1 MKSQIYI
8 RLTMVFTAILMFT
21 YTATSQTTVNY
32 KIAEAN
38 DDCEEVREVIDPTDV
53 QGFMDHGSSDLELCT
68 EDNLQYCGMVY
79 RNIQIPAGATI
90 TNAYI
95 QFTCDDDNAEE
106 ITLEIY
112 GALDANVAAPIGE
125 DLFSISKY
133 TPTTAVVSWTPPP
146 WLTLEE
152 RGPDQQTPDISSI
165 IQEIIDLEGWAS
177 GNNLMIVI
185 TDDEPTKI
193 HRESEAWEDNDGA
206 GASELFV
213 TFTEGGTGETPITA
227 EFSDLIYPNPTDG
240 KLFIDNPSTDKFSYE
255 IFTVNGKL
263 VSSRDNITGP
273 RAEVDLSG
281 FAKGTYLVDVR
292 TTGKKVTN
300 KLILK

>member
-1 MKSQIYI
+1 MKSKIYI
-8 RLTMVFTAILMFT
+8 RLTMVFATILMFT
-21 YTATSQTTVNY
+21 YAVNSQTTINIKV
-32 KIAEAN
+32 AEEN

-53 QGFMDHGSSDLELCT
+53 LGFMDHGSSDLELCT
-68 EDNLQYCGMVY
+68 EDNLQYCGIVY
-79 RNIQIPAGATI
+79 RNVQIPKGATI
-90 TNAYI
+90 TNAYV
-95 QFTCDDDNAEE
+95 QFTCDDDNNED

-112 GALDANVAAPIGE
+112 GALDANVDAPIGQ

-133 TPTTAVVSWTPPP
+133 PPTTAVVSWTPPP
-146 WLTLEE
+146 WMTLEE

-165 IQEIIDLEGWAS
+165 IQEIIDQEGWAS
-177 GNNLMIVI
+177 GNNLMIVL
-185 TDDEPTKI
+185 TDDEPQKI
-193 HRESEAWEDNDGA
+193 HRESEAFEDNNGA

-213 TFTEGGTGETPITA
+213 TFTEGGTGETPISA

-240 KLFIDNPSTDKFSYE
+240 KLYIDNPSEDQFSYE

-263 VSSRDNITGP
+263 VSSRYNIAGP
-273 RAEVDLSG
+273 RVEVDLSG
-281 FAKGTYLVDVR
+281 LANGTYFVDVR